1 MTTTNTRNATELLDA
16 TEIAEIVEM
25 TGASTETVIR
35 CALTEEANVPAYRE
49 FDMNILVDRIIESV
63 EYEISQGRN

>member
-1 MTTTNTRNATELLDA
+1 MTTTTTRTATDLLDA

-25 TGASTETVIR
+25 TGATTATVIR
-35 CALTEEANVPAYRE
+35 CALAEEANAPAYGE
-49 FDMNILVDRIIESV
+49 FDMNILVDRIIEYV